1 MEYCINDIMAQIKLC
16 LQSVIA
22 GNQKMILENEAFK
35 ITAYQMGTLSNI
47 RIDIKENKGEN
58 K

>member
-35 ITAYQMGTLSNI
+35 ITVYQMGTLSNI